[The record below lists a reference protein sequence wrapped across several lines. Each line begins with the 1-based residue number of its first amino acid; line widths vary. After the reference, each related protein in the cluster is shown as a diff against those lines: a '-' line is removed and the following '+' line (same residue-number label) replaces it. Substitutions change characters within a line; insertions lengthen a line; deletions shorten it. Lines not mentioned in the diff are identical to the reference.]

1 MCKITGKKPSSGN
14 NRPFSLKA
22 TKRVFR
28 PNIFTKK
35 MINPETGKVEKM
47 KLSAK
52 AIKTIKKWMKEKG
65 IETEMEKAAK
75 LAMAKAK
82 EVVINEKKTTNE
94 EKGRVKKTK
103 LTPKQKKE
111 LEAQKAEEAKEEAKS
126 DVDKDIAKAT
136 KKSDSAKATPDKEE
150 SA

>member
-1 MCKITGKKPSSGN
+1 
-14 NRPFSLKA
+14 
-22 TKRVFR
+22 
-28 PNIFTKK
+28 
-35 MINPETGKVEKM
+35 M

>member
-1 MCKITGKKPSSGN
+1 
-14 NRPFSLKA
+14 
-22 TKRVFR
+22 
-28 PNIFTKK
+28 
-35 MINPETGKVEKM
+35 MINPQTGKVERM

-65 IETEMEKAAK
+65 IETEMEKSAK

-82 EVVINEKKTTNE
+82 DTVMHAKKTTNE

-111 LEAQKAEEAKEEAKS
+111 LEAAEATAKKEASTS
-126 DVDKDIAKAT
+126 DVEKDITKAT
-136 KKSDSAKATPDKEE
+136 KKAG
-150 SA
+150 

>member
-1 MCKITGKKPSSGN
+1 MSRTCKITGKKPSSGN

-28 PNIFTKK
+28 PNLFVKK
-35 MINPETGKVEKM
+35 MINPETGKVERM

-65 IETEMEKAAK
+65 IETDMEKNAK

-82 EVVINEKKTTNE
+82 EVVANTKKTTNV

-111 LEAQKAEEAKEEAKS
+111 LEAKEAEAAKESSPTEVGEEKVVEKKAKKEA
-126 DVDKDIAKAT
+126 
-136 KKSDSAKATPDKEE
+136 
-150 SA
+150 

>member
-1 MCKITGKKPSSGN
+1 MSRTCKLTGKKTSSGN

-28 PNIFTKK
+28 VNLFTKK
-35 MINPETGKVEKM
+35 MINPQTGKLERM

-65 IETEMEKAAK
+65 IETVLEQKAK
-75 LAMAKAK
+75 LAMEKAK
-82 EVVINEKKTTNE
+82 ELQGNAKKTTNE

-111 LEAQKAEEAKEEAKS
+111 LEAAEAAALEHKDEVTEASEEKTEEKEA
-126 DVDKDIAKAT
+126 
-136 KKSDSAKATPDKEE
+136 
-150 SA
+150 

>member
-1 MCKITGKKPSSGN
+1 MSRVCKITGKKPSSGN

-28 PNIFTKK
+28 PNLFTKK
-35 MINPETGKVEKM
+35 MINPLTGKVERM
-47 KLSAK
+47 KISAK
-52 AIKTIKKWMKEKG
+52 GIKTIKKWMKERG
-65 IETEMEKAAK
+65 IETEMEKKAK

-82 EVVINEKKTTNE
+82 ELMANEKKTTNE

-111 LEAQKAEEAKEEAKS
+111 LEAKQAAEAKELAKTS
-126 DVDKDIAKAT
+126 VEKDIEVAT
-136 KKSDSAKATPDKEE
+136 KKEE
-150 SA
+150 VVEKKPKK